1 MFDYIREFQT
11 LAEHLNFTSAA
22 RELGLSQSGL
32 SRHMA
37 ALEHDLGFEL
47 LTRSPVRLTP
57 AGARYLERVG
67 GILDAHDQLVR
78 ECAALSKNQTPALRI
93 AMAESSGQPACMAY
107 AILASMHESDEGF
120 SYELVVDRA
129 KTVEQLVQES
139 AADVAL
145 AYCAP
150 GDGIDEG
157 PAAASSPWEAPMA
170 DVAYDFMYNEPL
182 SAWVHEDNPV
192 FEGDATLEDLAA
204 CKLPISSNRMFK
216 TWTDGICALFERNGC
231 KPKTLTKDASALNE
245 FLVALKED
253 EVVFTSSFLRYMVP
267 GTNPSAC
274 EVALASGTT
283 LVGPVYLAYRKSDDN
298 PVLKRFVL
306 LYRREAQ
313 KHQAQVRWSMQG

>member
-1 MFDYIREFQT
+1 MKSGFCIGGGMFDYIREFQT

-231 KPKTLTKDASALNE
+231 RPKNAHQGRERAQRVPRGAQGRRGRVHLELFALYGSRYQPE
-245 FLVALKED
+245 C
-253 EVVFTSSFLRYMVP
+253 LR
-267 GTNPSAC
+267 GRSC
-274 EVALASGTT
+274 
-283 LVGPVYLAYRKSDDN
+283 VGHHTCGAGLPCLSQR
-298 PVLKRFVL
+298 
-306 LYRREAQ
+306 
-313 KHQAQVRWSMQG
+313 